1 MKVFGSTQY
10 VKIDGYYNGLFT
22 SKADVEPFELYL
34 QLEVKSQWD
43 WNPNKFFLVFNGGF
57 AYYVNLE
64 SKETNSEYHSH
75 KKLTEEEMTEEY
87 KQLVND
93 YLKL

>member
-1 MKVFGSTQY
+1 MKIFGSTQY
-10 VKIDGYYNGLFT
+10 VK
-22 SKADVEPFELYL
+22 VEPDGNSIVNYIDVKPLEPYL

-43 WNPNKFFLVFNGGF
+43 WNPNKFFLVFSGGF
-57 AYYVNLE
+57 SYYVSLA
-64 SKETNSEYHSH
+64 SKKTNSDYHSY

>member
-1 MKVFGSTQY
+1 MKIFGSTQY
-10 VKIDGYYNGLFT
+10 VK
-22 SKADVEPFELYL
+22 VEPDGNSIVSYIDVKPLELYL

-43 WNPNKFFLVFNGGF
+43 WNPNRFFLVFYDKF
-57 AYYVNLE
+57 SYYVILE
-64 SKETNSEYHSH
+64 SKETNSTYHSY
-75 KKLTEEEMTEEY
+75 KKLTEDEMTEEY